1 MIINNNNKFE
11 DNFKKS
17 FKNYDDYQ
25 YNDDNE
31 TECENVEFSSIRNCK
46 AKSDLTLGLR
56 CCYVYDINNINNSKC
71 FAINETK
78 KKDFLNEI
86 KNFGEN
92 FKYIV
97 NCYQEISIN
106 SIYNGKKGFDCEN
119 KINVTSKENCTNDKN
134 LIDKKFK
141 CCYVNFNDQEN
152 NEEKNKNYNYC
163 VPIKKNKQNDLK
175 NELKNYYFN
184 IEIDCFSIYLSNFL
198 ILFLILIF

>member
-1 MIINNNNKFE
+1 MIINNNNNFE
-11 DNFKKS
+11 DNIKK
-17 FKNYDDYQ
+17 
-25 YNDDNE
+25 YNDYKYKKDEKKN
-31 TECENVEFSSIRNCK
+31 CENVEFSSIRNCK

-56 CCYVYDINNINNSKC
+56 CCYVYDKNNINNSKC
-71 FAINETK
+71 IAINETK

-119 KINVTSKENCTNDKN
+119 KINVTSKENCTKN
-134 LIDKKFK
+134 LNDNKFK
-141 CCYVNFNDQEN
+141 CCYVNLHNEEN
-152 NEEKNKNYNYC
+152 NENYC

>member
-1 MIINNNNKFE
+1 MIKKNDFE
-11 DNFKKS
+11 DYFKKY
-17 FKNYDDYQ
+17 FKNYTDYQ

-56 CCYVYDINNINNSKC
+56 CCYLYDINNNSNSKC
-71 FAINETK
+71 IAINETK
-78 KKDFLNEI
+78 KKDFLKKI

-141 CCYVNFNDQEN
+141 CCYVNFNDEEN
-152 NEEKNKNYNYC
+152 DYNYC